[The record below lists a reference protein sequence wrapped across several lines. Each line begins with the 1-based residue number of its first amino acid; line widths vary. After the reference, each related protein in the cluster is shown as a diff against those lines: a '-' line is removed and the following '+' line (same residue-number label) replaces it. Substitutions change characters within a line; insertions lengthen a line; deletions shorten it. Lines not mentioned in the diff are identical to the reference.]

1 MWCLCGDAGGMGV
14 IFWAVVSEVVVVAFC
29 NWIAQAAWEQADS
42 KPRRG
47 TGNRDEE
54 GYGTEHTV

>member
-1 MWCLCGDAGGMGV
+1 MGV